1 MASVIQICNRAL
13 GRVGNSR
20 TMNSLTERT
29 KEAATCSLF
38 FEDMRDAVL
47 SDFDWNFALTRV
59 ALADLGTPPPDW
71 QYSYAYPSDCM
82 RATELFMPGKHLHG
96 MRSPKII
103 FETAANSDGNG
114 RVILT
119 NQPQAWLLYV
129 RRITDPTMFDAIF
142 SDALAWRLAA
152 EIAMPITGNANL
164 GTAAQNRYTQV
175 IASAGAHSMNE
186 AQEEDEPMSDIAR
199 ARLC

>member
-47 SDFDWNFALTRV
+47 SD
-59 ALADLGTPPPDW
+59 
-71 QYSYAYPSDCM
+71 
-82 RATELFMPGKHLHG
+82 FMPGKHLHG